1 MQNRDIKIDL
11 IKTRTLFEWGDEII
25 KPILDA
31 IYSVTV
37 ELERLLSEVD

>member
-1 MQNRDIKIDL
+1 MQDKDIKIDL
-11 IKTRTLFEWGDEII
+11 AKTRTLFEWTDEIL

-31 IYSVTV
+31 IYSITI